1 MRWVAVVNREG
12 GWQLRPEGP
21 GSKSAEDCKL
31 YWLFRS
37 VNIAILCTFI
47 LSHGIK
53 WVRINYDLFDIVGDL
68 NFN

>member
-1 MRWVAVVNREG
+1 MRWVAVVTEKEVG
-12 GWQLRPEGP
+12 LLRPEAP